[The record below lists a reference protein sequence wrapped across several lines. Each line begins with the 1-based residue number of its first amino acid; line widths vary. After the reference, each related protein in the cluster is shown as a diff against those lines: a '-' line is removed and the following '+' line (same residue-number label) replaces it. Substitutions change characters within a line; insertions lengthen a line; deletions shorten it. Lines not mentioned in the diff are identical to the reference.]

1 MFFGSIPWLC
11 TFLTTSWV
19 MFVFFAFFV
28 RENKNRYVLAF
39 LKSLVDCGLFEHIY
53 LNFLPVGHTHCDID
67 QLFSRIAV
75 WMRGM
80 KPCSNNL
87 ESDEPKVIMFMP
99 PVVAHEAYT
108 WDELAAAI
116 RQAYKDITQVYVL
129 PKLINWSE
137 SIHPYVNDAS
147 KTPGFNFSAFCST
160 HVGPVKYAQQCPVY
174 YIIVCQDL
182 KDLQTTDASMCAKK
196 L

>member
-11 TFLTTSWV
+11 AFLTTSWV

-87 ESDEPKVIMFMP
+87 EYDEPKVIMFMP

-108 WDELAAAI
+108 
-116 RQAYKDITQVYVL
+116 
-129 PKLINWSE
+129 
-137 SIHPYVNDAS
+137 
-147 KTPGFNFSAFCST
+147 
-160 HVGPVKYAQQCPVY
+160 
-174 YIIVCQDL
+174 
-182 KDLQTTDASMCAKK
+182 
-196 L
+196 

>member
-1 MFFGSIPWLC
+1 VSSF
-11 TFLTTSWV
+11 
-19 MFVFFAFFV
+19 FFALLL

-67 QLFSRIAV
+67 QLFSRKAV

-80 KPCSNNL
+80 KPCSNIL

-108 WDELAAAI
+108 WDELAAAR
-116 RQAYKDITQVYVL
+116 RQA
-129 PKLINWSE
+129 
-137 SIHPYVNDAS
+137 
-147 KTPGFNFSAFCST
+147 F
-160 HVGPVKYAQQCPVY
+160 
-174 YIIVCQDL
+174 
-182 KDLQTTDASMCAKK
+182 KK
-196 L
+196 LRELTEQQTWTAPQQSVRH